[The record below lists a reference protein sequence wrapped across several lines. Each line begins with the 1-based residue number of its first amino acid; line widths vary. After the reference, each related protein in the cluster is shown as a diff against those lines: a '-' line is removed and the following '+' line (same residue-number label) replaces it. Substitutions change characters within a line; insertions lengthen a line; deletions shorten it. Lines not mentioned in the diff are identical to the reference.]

1 MAEGTAG
8 AGGLP
13 SDAFGEDVQEA
24 APPLV
29 STPAAVPAAPE
40 PSVEPAS
47 TVRASA
53 PEPTPQP
60 AAAPAPTPQ
69 PAAAPA
75 PAPQPAAAPAPA
87 PQPAPAPEPPAVD
100 LGDPSLYLN
109 RELSL
114 LSFQERVL
122 EEAEDARNPLLERV
136 KFLSIFSSNMAE
148 FYMVR
153 VAGLK
158 QQVSA
163 GVRDLSADGLT
174 PAEQLGLVRE
184 QASALLRRS
193 RRAYAQLRDELCTAG
208 IYILDYEQ
216 LDAGQQAFAD
226 EYFSS
231 YIYPVL
237 TPLAFDPARP
247 FPHISNLSLNLA
259 VLIRTP
265 EGEERFARVK
275 MPRALPRLVPVCPP
289 DDSGPVCEIKID
301 SVSRGRAYHFVWLE
315 QLIIAHM
322 DAIFPGLEVMEA
334 HPFRVTRDAE
344 VAIQE
349 LEAEDLLETIEEG
362 VRRRRFGSVVR
373 VTVTPSLPEF
383 VRDILIE
390 NLKLEAED
398 IVVLDP
404 PIGASNLMELYK
416 VDRPDL
422 KDAPF
427 RPAPLPQGEDDGPLD
442 LFAAIRDRD
451 ILLHR
456 PFDSFEPFVDL
467 LKQAACDPDVLAIKM
482 TLYRVG
488 KDSPVVEA
496 LLEAAQNGKEVAALV
511 ELKAR
516 FDEESN
522 IGWARRL
529 EQEGVHV
536 VYGVLGL
543 KTHSKIA
550 LIVRKEGK
558 RIRRY
563 LHLGTGNYNVV
574 TATQYTDID
583 VLTSDDTMGEDATEL
598 FNFLTG
604 YALRESYES
613 LLIAP
618 NTLRPGLEA
627 LVRREMEH
635 ARSGRGGHMVLK
647 ANSLVD
653 YKMAQLMYEAALAGV
668 KVDLLIRGMC
678 VVRPGVPGISETMRV
693 RSVVGRFLEH
703 SRVYYF
709 DNAGDPTVLV
719 GSADLMRRNLDRRV
733 EILFPVHDSALIK
746 RLKADALDIYFE
758 DNTHARDMQ
767 PDGTYVRAQVPDG
780 EAPIDAQMALIER
793 SAKRSAH

>member
-1 MAEGTAG
+1 MSEQTPGAG
-8 AGGLP
+8 ALP
-13 SDAFGEDVQEA
+13 SDAPSEPVQSA
-24 APPLV
+24 APPL
-29 STPAAVPAAPE
+29 TYGEPAAGAPPVAPLAATEPEAMPGASESVPAVAP
-40 PSVEPAS
+40 
-47 TVRASA
+47 
-53 PEPTPQP
+53 
-60 AAAPAPTPQ
+60 
-69 PAAAPA
+69 
-75 PAPQPAAAPAPA
+75 
-87 PQPAPAPEPPAVD
+87 VD
-100 LGDPSLYLN
+100 LADPSLYLN

-114 LSFQERVL
+114 LDFQERVL
-122 EEAEDARNPLLERV
+122 EEAEDSCNPLLERV

-174 PAEQLGLVRE
+174 PAEQLHLVRE
-184 QASALLRRS
+184 ASARLLNRS
-193 RRAYAQLRDELCTAG
+193 RRAYIALHEELSQAG
-208 IYILDYEQ
+208 VYLLDYSA
-216 LDAGQQAFAD
+216 LDEAQKKFAD
-226 EYFSS
+226 DYFESNV
-231 YIYPVL
+231 YPVL

-275 MPRALPRLVPVCPP
+275 MPRGLPRLVPICAPEAL
-289 DDSGPVCEIKID
+289 GPVCEIKPD
-301 SVSRGRAYHFVWLE
+301 QSPRGRAFHFLWLD
-315 QLIIAHM
+315 QLVTAHM
-322 DAIFPGLEVMEA
+322 DSIFPGLEVVEV

-373 VTVTPSLPEF
+373 VTVTPSLPDF

-390 NLKLEAED
+390 NLKLEPED
-398 IVVLDP
+398 IVVLEP

-416 VDRPDL
+416 VDRPYL

-427 RPAPLPQGEDDGPLD
+427 RPAPLPARGDDEDLD

-467 LKQAACDPDVLAIKM
+467 LKRAASDKDVLAIKM

-488 KDSPVVEA
+488 KDSPIVEA
-496 LLEAAQNGKEVAALV
+496 LLEAALNDKEVAALV

-550 LIVRKEGK
+550 LIVRREGAG
-558 RIRRY
+558 IRRY

-574 TATQYTDID
+574 TATQYTDLD
-583 VLTSDDTMGEDATEL
+583 LLTADEAMGEDATEL

-604 YALRESYES
+604 YALRETYERF
-613 LLIAP
+613 LVAP
-618 NTLRPGLEA
+618 VTIRAGLED
-627 LVRREMEH
+627 LIRREIEH
-635 ARSGRGGHMVLK
+635 ARAGRGGHMVLK

-653 YKMAQLMYEAALAGV
+653 TQMARLIYEASIAGV
-668 KVDLLIRGMC
+668 KVDLLVRGMC
-678 VVRPGVPGISETMRV
+678 VVRPGVPGVSENLRV

-709 DNAGDPTVLV
+709 ENAGDPTVLV

-733 EILFPVHDSALIK
+733 EILFPVQDPAIIK

-758 DNTHARDMQ
+758 DNCHAREMQ
-767 PDGTYVRAQVPDG
+767 PDGSYVRVQPAEG
-780 EAPIDAQMALIER
+780 EERVDAQKVLIER
-793 SAKRSAH
+793 SARRVNR

>member
-1 MAEGTAG
+1 MNDETVG

-13 SDAFGEDVQEA
+13 SSVLSGDEA
-24 APPLV
+24 Q
-29 STPAAVPAAPE
+29 PAAP
-40 PSVEPAS
+40 SPAEAA
-47 TVRASA
+47 TRVR
-53 PEPTPQP
+53 PEPTTPPQAGVVTVPEIEPMPLVAEPEP
-60 AAAPAPTPQ
+60 AL
-69 PAAAPA
+69 
-75 PAPQPAAAPAPA
+75 
-87 PQPAPAPEPPAVD
+87 PPAVD
-100 LGDPSLYLN
+100 LTAPALYLN
-109 RELSL
+109 REMSL
-114 LSFQERVL
+114 LDFQERVL
-122 EEAEDARNPLLERV
+122 EEAEDSANPLLERV

-158 QQVSA
+158 QQVAA

-174 PAEQLGLVRE
+174 PAEQLQLVRDR
-184 QASALLRRS
+184 ASSLLRRS
-193 RRAYAQLRDELCTAG
+193 RRAFKALRDELCAAG
-208 IYILDYEQ
+208 IYILDYDE
-216 LDAGQQAFAD
+216 LDDAQKRFAD
-226 EYFSS
+226 EYFES
-231 YIYPVL
+231 YVYPVL

-259 VLIRTP
+259 ILIRTP

-275 MPRALPRLVPVCPP
+275 MPRALPRLVPVCAPEA
-289 DDSGPVCEIKID
+289 SGPHCELKPD
-301 SVSRGRAYHFVWLE
+301 QPSRGRAFHFVWLE
-315 QLIIAHM
+315 QLIISHM
-322 DAIFPGLEVMEA
+322 DMIFPGSEVVEA
-334 HPFRVTRDAE
+334 HAFRVTRDAE

-362 VRRRRFGSVVR
+362 VRKRRFGSVVR
-373 VTVTPSLPEF
+373 VTVTPSLPDF
-383 VRDILIE
+383 VRDILVE
-390 NLKLEAED
+390 NLKLDPED
-398 IVVLDP
+398 IVVLEP

-416 VDRPDL
+416 IDRPDL
-422 KDAPF
+422 KDTPF
-427 RPAPLPQGEDDGPLD
+427 RPAPLQLLDDEEQVD
-442 LFAAIRDRD
+442 LFAAIRERD

-467 LKQAACDPDVLAIKM
+467 LKQAASDPDVLAIKM

-550 LIVRKEGK
+550 LIVRREGK

-574 TATQYTDID
+574 TATQYTDLD
-583 VLTSDDTMGEDATEL
+583 FLTADEAMGEDATEL

-613 LLIAP
+613 FLVAP
-618 NTLRPGLEA
+618 NTIRSGLEG
-627 LVRREMEH
+627 LVMREIEH
-635 ARSGRGGHMVLK
+635 ARAGRGGHMILK

-653 YKMAQLMYEAALAGV
+653 AKVTKLLYEASIAGV
-668 KVDLLIRGMC
+668 KIELLIRGIC
-678 VVRPGVPGISETMRV
+678 QVRPGVLGVSENIRV

-709 DNAGDPTVLV
+709 GNAGDPTVLV

-733 EILFPVHDSALIK
+733 EILFPIKDPSLIK
-746 RLKADALDIYFE
+746 RLKADALDIYFA

-767 PDGTYVRAQVPDG
+767 PDGTYVRAQVAEG
-780 EAPIDAQMALIER
+780 EERVDAQQTLIER
-793 SAKRSAH
+793 SMRHAPSS

>member
-1 MAEGTAG
+1 MPWWWPFGGSRLSQEHIVDETTAENPATEPEPERQPQAAAPGPQA
-8 AGGLP
+8 P
-13 SDAFGEDVQEA
+13 EA
-24 APPLV
+24 AADVTPQPP
-29 STPAAVPAAPE
+29 
-40 PSVEPAS
+40 
-47 TVRASA
+47 

-60 AAAPAPTPQ
+60 A
-69 PAAAPA
+69 PA
-75 PAPQPAAAPAPA
+75 PAAESEPAPIDLG
-87 PQPAPAPEPPAVD
+87 APE
-100 LGDPSLYLN
+100 LYLN

-114 LSFQERVL
+114 LAFQERVL
-122 EEAEDARNPLLERV
+122 QEAEDSRNPLLERV

-158 QQVSA
+158 QQVAA
-163 GVRDLSADGLT
+163 GVLSLSADGLT
-174 PAEQLGLVRE
+174 PAEQLGLVRAE
-184 QASALLRRS
+184 ARSLLQRS
-193 RRAYAQLRDELCTAG
+193 RVAYVQLREELCNAG
-208 IYILDYEQ
+208 IYLLDYDQ
-216 LDAGQQAFAD
+216 LDDAQRTFAD
-226 EYFSS
+226 EYFATNVF
-231 YIYPVL
+231 PVL

-259 VLIRTP
+259 VLVRMP
-265 EGEERFARVK
+265 DGEERFARVK
-275 MPRALPRLVPVCPP
+275 MPHALPRLVPICPP
-289 DDSGPVCEIKID
+289 DGAGPHCEVK
-301 SVSRGRAYHFVWLE
+301 SEQPKRGRAFHFLWFE
-315 QLIIAHM
+315 QLVIAHL
-322 DAIFPGLEVMEA
+322 DTVFPGLEVVEA

-383 VRDILIE
+383 VRSILIE
-390 NLKLEAED
+390 NLKLDAED

-404 PIGASNLMELYK
+404 PIGASNIMELYK
-416 VDRPDL
+416 IDRPDL
-422 KDAPF
+422 KDVPF
-427 RPAPLPQGEDDGPLD
+427 RPASLPLLEDEEHVDM
-442 LFAAIRDRD
+442 FAAIREHD
-451 ILLHR
+451 ILLNR
-456 PFDSFEPFVDL
+456 PFDSFDPFVEML
-467 LKQAACDPDVLAIKM
+467 EQAAVDPDVLAIKM

-488 KDSPVVEA
+488 RDSPVVEA

-550 LIVRKEGK
+550 LIVRREGG

-563 LHLGTGNYNVV
+563 LHLGTGNYNVW
-574 TATQYTDID
+574 TATQYTDLD
-583 VLTSDDTMGEDATEL
+583 LFTADSLMGEDASEL

-604 YALRESYES
+604 YALKETYES
-613 LLIAP
+613 FLVAP
-618 NTLRPGLEA
+618 NTIRPGFEA
-627 LVRREMEH
+627 LIRREIEH
-635 ARSGRGGHMVLK
+635 AKAGRGGHMIFK

-653 YKMAQLMYEAALAGV
+653 TKMARLLYEASSAGV
-668 KVDLLIRGMC
+668 VIDLLIRGMC
-678 VVRPGVPGISETMRV
+678 VVRPGVPGVSETMRV

-709 DNAGDPTVLV
+709 ENSGHPTVLV

-733 EILFPVHDSALIK
+733 EILFPINDPALVG
-746 RLKADALDIYFE
+746 RLRADALDIYFA
-758 DNTHARDMQ
+758 DNTHAREMQ
-767 PDGTYVRAQVPDG
+767 ADGTYIRVVPAEG
-780 EAPIDAQMALIER
+780 EEPIDAQEVLIER
-793 SAKRSAH
+793 SAQRAAEGRRESRG

>member
-1 MAEGTAG
+1 MSDRTAPRGTSPAEATG
-8 AGGLP
+8 P
-13 SDAFGEDVQEA
+13 EA
-24 APPLV
+24 KRPPVNL
-29 STPAAVPAAPE
+29 
-40 PSVEPAS
+40 
-47 TVRASA
+47 
-53 PEPTPQP
+53 
-60 AAAPAPTPQ
+60 
-69 PAAAPA
+69 
-75 PAPQPAAAPAPA
+75 
-87 PQPAPAPEPPAVD
+87 D
-100 LGDPSLYLN
+100 DPSLYIN
-109 RELSL
+109 REMSL

-122 EEAEDARNPLLERV
+122 EEAEDSANPLLERV

-174 PAEQLGLVRE
+174 PAEQLRLVRE
-184 QASALLRRS
+184 RAKALLVRGRKGYALLHAEL
-193 RRAYAQLRDELCTAG
+193 RAAG
-208 IYILDYEQ
+208 IHVMDYAS
-216 LDAGQQAFAD
+216 LDAAQKRFAD
-226 EYFSS
+226 DYFESNV
-231 YIYPVL
+231 YPVL

-247 FPHISNLSLNLA
+247 FPHISNMSLNLA

-275 MPRALPRLVPVCPP
+275 MPSSLPRLVPVCLPE
-289 DDSGPVCEIKID
+289 SGSTPGEPAAQQVP
-301 SVSRGRAYHFVWLE
+301 SGREYHFLWLE
-315 QLIIAHM
+315 QLVIAHM
-322 DAIFPGLEVMEA
+322 DMIFPGLEVVEA

-373 VTVTPSLPEF
+373 VTVTPSLPGF
-383 VRDILIE
+383 LRDVLVE
-390 NLKLEAED
+390 NLNLEGDD
-398 IVVLDP
+398 IIVLDS

-427 RPAPLPQGEDDGPLD
+427 RPAALPMLDDESQVD
-442 LFAAIRDRD
+442 LLAAIREHDV
-451 ILLHR
+451 LLHR
-456 PFDSFEPFVDL
+456 PFDSFEPIVNL
-467 LKQAACDPDVLAIKM
+467 LRRAANDPDVLAIKM

-488 KDSPVVEA
+488 KDSPIVDA
-496 LLEAAQNGKEVAALV
+496 LLEAALNGKEVAALV

-543 KTHSKIA
+543 KTHSKIT
-550 LIVRKEGK
+550 LIVRREGS
-558 RIRRY
+558 RVRRY
-563 LHLGTGNYNVV
+563 LHLGTGNYNVT
-574 TATQYTDID
+574 TAALYTDID
-583 VLTSDDTMGEDATEL
+583 LLTADEIMGEDATEL

-604 YALRESYES
+604 YALTETYER
-613 LLIAP
+613 LLVAP
-618 NTLRPGLEA
+618 STMRSGFTA
-627 LVRREMEH
+627 LVRREIEH
-635 ARSGRGGHMVLK
+635 ALAGRGGHMILK

-653 YKMAQLMYEAALAGV
+653 FDTARLLYEASIAGV
-668 KVDLLIRGMC
+668 KIDLLVRGMC
-678 VVRPGVPGISETMRV
+678 IVRPHVPGVSENLRV
-693 RSVVGRFLEH
+693 RSIVGRFLEH

-733 EILFPVHDSALIK
+733 EILFPVLDPALIA
-746 RLKADALDIYFE
+746 RLKADALDIYFA
-758 DNTHARDMQ
+758 DNTHARELQ
-767 PDGTYVRAQVPDG
+767 ADGTYIRIHPAEG
-780 EAPIDAQMALIER
+780 EERIDAQAVLIER
-793 SAKRSAH
+793 SARRARG